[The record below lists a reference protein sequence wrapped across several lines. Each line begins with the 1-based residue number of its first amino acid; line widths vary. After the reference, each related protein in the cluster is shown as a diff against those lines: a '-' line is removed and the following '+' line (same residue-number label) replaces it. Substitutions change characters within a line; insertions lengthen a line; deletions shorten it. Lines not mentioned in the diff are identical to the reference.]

1 MVFFPSYKLLE
12 DVKQVYEQEF
22 AADWVTCVCQT
33 PSMNERDREEFL
45 EEFKEQG
52 ETTLVGFC
60 IMGGIFQR
68 GSTLWETASS
78 GQPLWAQAFLR

>member
-52 ETTLVGFC
+52 ETTLVGFVLWE
-60 IMGGIFQR
+60 GFFQR
-68 GSTLWETASS
+68 GSTLWETA
-78 GQPLWAQAFLR
+78 